1 MKSEWVMTAPF
12 CSRFVSLHLGWWNP
26 ASGSMVNDGWPAR
39 RNCQEDIE
47 MVRKALFSSIGHAA
61 VIAIFAAVTLTAI
74 VPAVAETGPSGNG
87 LTAAPA
93 TRDATDVSARR
104 RVHHGGHPAAA
115 ATGAELAIVSP
126 QNRRA
131 YDDGD
136 YECTPVHCGPSYK
149 RGAPNGG
156 YGTPI
161 FVVPSW

>member
-1 MKSEWVMTAPF
+1 MKSEWAMTAPF
-12 CSRFVSLHLGWWNP
+12 CSRFVSLHSGWRNP
-26 ASGSMVNDGWPAR
+26 ASGSMVNDGRPTR
-39 RNCQEDIE
+39 PNCQEDTE
-47 MVRKALFSSIGHAA
+47 MARKGLFTSIGHAA
-61 VIAIFAAVTLTAI
+61 VIATAAMTLTA
-74 VPAVAETGPSGNG
+74 VAPSVAATGASGKG

-93 TRDATDVSARR
+93 TRDATDFSARR
-104 RVHHGGHPAAA
+104 RVHHGGHRAAA
-115 ATGAELAIVSP
+115 VAGAELAIVSP